1 MGGGCECGCGCGCK
15 CFWRGFDRKRFWKGF
30 ELLMG
35 SFCKRVRE
43 LDQKY
48 KKELTKKLLK
58 VKN

>member
-1 MGGGCECGCGCGCK
+1 MGGGVGGGSVFC
-15 CFWRGFDRKRFWKGF
+15 KGF

-35 SFCKRVRE
+35 SFCKRARD
-43 LDQKY
+43 LDQKG